1 MVIALL
7 SSATDPVLALSEPN
21 PEKLMIAPDKAATLP
36 DDQRIVMTAVGL
48 TSPNGNN
55 LEDYRNSLLEGKSG
69 VQPYEIRYVGE
80 TLAGIC
86 DFPKTEY
93 QTRKEG
99 RRGTRAGAVGIWAAN
114 EAIKRSGIDWENV
127 DKSRVGIYIGVTE
140 HGNVET
146 ENEIYQIKGFDY
158 DTQYWSH
165 HHNPRTVAN
174 NPAGEIALNMS
185 ITGPHYTIGAAC
197 AAGNA
202 GIVQGVQMLRLG
214 ECDMAIAGGV
224 SESIHTFGI
233 FASFKSQGALAH
245 HDEPTKACRPFDVD
259 RNGIVVSE
267 GACLYVLERL
277 SDAKKRGAEIIAEIV
292 SYAINTDATDFVLP
306 NPERQAQCV
315 DMALNRAGLSADAID
330 IVSTHATG
338 TSSGDAQECEAL
350 RNVFS
355 DSDKTCFNNTK
366 SFIGHTMGA
375 AGALELAGN
384 LPSLD
389 DGVCHATINVDN
401 LDPDCALEGLVQ
413 NQPKELNRV
422 KYILNNSFGML
433 GINSVLIVRKV
444 V

>member
-1 MVIALL
+1 
-7 SSATDPVLALSEPN
+7 
-21 PEKLMIAPDKAATLP
+21 MIAIDKAAQLP
-36 DDQRIVMTAVGL
+36 DEQRIVITAIGL

-55 LEDYRNSLLEGKSG
+55 LEAYRESLLAGRSG
-69 VQPYEIRYVGE
+69 VKDYEIRYVGK
-80 TLAGIC
+80 TLAGVC
-86 DFPKTEY
+86 DFPAVQY
-93 QTRKEG
+93 QSKKDV
-99 RRGTRAGAVGIWAAN
+99 RRGTRAGSVGVWSAN
-114 EAIKRSGIDWENV
+114 EAIARSGLDWANV
-127 DKSRVGIYIGVTE
+127 DRSRVGIYIGVTE

-146 ENEIYQIKGFDY
+146 ENEIYQIKAFDY

-174 NPAGEIALNMS
+174 NPAGEIALNMG

-202 GIVQGVQMLRLG
+202 GIIQGVQMLRLD
-214 ECDMAIAGGV
+214 ECDLALAGGV

-233 FASFKSQGALAH
+233 FASFKSQGALAS
-245 HDEPTKACRPFDVD
+245 HDDPSRASRPFDRD

-267 GACLYVLERL
+267 GACIYVLERL

-315 DMALNRAGLSADAID
+315 ELALKRGGLATDQID

-338 TSSGDAQECEAL
+338 TSSGDAQECDAL
-350 RNVFS
+350 RRIFEGCENVH
-355 DSDKTCFNNTK
+355 FNNTK

-384 LPSLD
+384 LPSLKD
-389 DGVCHATINVDN
+389 KVCHATINVDN
-401 LDPDCALEGLVQ
+401 LDPDCALPGLVA
-413 NQPKELNRV
+413 NEPREMKRAR
-422 KYILNNSFGML
+422 YILNNSFGML
-433 GINSVLIVRKV
+433 GINSVVVVRSL
-444 V
+444 